1 MPDCETSSPTSLI
14 PSKTTDAAVSE
25 ERMGKMGKMGKEE
38 ILCHTMLRW
47 HWCHSSK
54 CVSVSRNSTWY
65 KLMKS
70 VCQCTMNRHHKK
82 ARRWCFLLKLWE
94 PRGYAATLN
103 CSFQTRPSVD
113 KSVAHRDAVRRCRLV
128 FRISCWHQGFV
139 CFPRLSTI
147 TNGWS
152 MFATSAFEANKN
164 RGFKTP
170 FEAISHTPLM
180 MQCEIK
186 II

>member
-1 MPDCETSSPTSLI
+1 M
-14 PSKTTDAAVSE
+14 SE

-70 VCQCTMNRHHKK
+70 VCQCMMNRHHKK

-180 MQCEIK
+180 MQCVIK